1 MNSASQ
7 SPFRVNLH
15 ELPRRAGEMRQYEL
29 SFSAPEPIGIPLL
42 EIRRSEE
49 ILIRFRAESVDDGV
63 LITGEIESVAHGEC
77 SRCLDPIEE
86 EVEQKFQEL
95 FLYASRTSEN
105 AEDDDELFVLDGDFA
120 DIEVPIRD
128 AIILAMP
135 VNPVCTKD
143 CEGLCTTCGE
153 KWRHLPDDHAHD
165 VIDARWTGL
174 AGWKPE

>member
-29 SFSAPEPIGIPLL
+29 HFSAPEPIGIPLL
-42 EIRRSEE
+42 EIRRAEE

-63 LITGEIESVAHGEC
+63 LITGEVESFAHGEC

-86 EVEQKFQEL
+86 EVEQNFQEL

-105 AEDDDELFVLDGDFA
+105 SEDDDELFVLDGDFA
-120 DIEVPIRD
+120 DIEVAIRD
-128 AIILAMP
+128 AVILAMP
-135 VNPVCTKD
+135 VNPVCSMD

-153 KWRHLPDDHAHD
+153 KWRDLPDDHAHD